1 MYILFL
7 MAAPVHVTATVAV
20 PSTTT
25 QISISNI
32 TTTAQSLWSH
42 PTWDVVLVFALLAI
56 GFFYGISTGKRK
68 AVTAII
74 YTYVTFAIFSAI
86 PVERLGALIQLKDE
100 FFLKIGLFAVLFVLL
115 IFMFGRTRTRGF
127 VRPSAW
133 WQIFLLSFTQVGLMI
148 HILLGFLP
156 KEKIAMLAPLTKNVF
171 ANPDLHV
178 WWFLGPMALL
188 VFLKRFSSL
197 EE

>member
-1 MYILFL
+1 MTAPLH
-7 MAAPVHVTATVAV
+7 AAATVVAQ
-20 PSTTT
+20 STTT
-25 QISISNI
+25 QISFSNI
-32 TTTAQSLWSH
+32 ATTAQSLWSH

-74 YTYVTFAIFSAI
+74 YTYVTFALLSAI
-86 PVERLGALIQLKDE
+86 PVDRLATLIQLKDDL
-100 FFLKIGLFAVLFVLL
+100 FLKIGLFAVLFILL
-115 IFMFGRTRTRGF
+115 IFVFGRTRTRGF

-156 KEKIAMLAPLTKNVF
+156 KENIAVLAPLTKNVF

-188 VFLKRFSSL
+188 IFLKRFSSL